1 MFKYNI
7 VTTFRH
13 LLKRP
18 FFLFINLSGL
28 TLGVLIC
35 TILALYVHTEM
46 SVDKDLA
53 KSENTYRLLRK
64 SERNGESYRIGVT
77 SGPFAEAMV
86 EEFPQDVK
94 ASLRVYPSDGLITLD
109 NEANFIE
116 DKIYL
121 ADSNFF
127 DFFHYEFV
135 YGDESTAFSQP
146 QSVVLTEEIAKR
158 YFGDENPLNRTL
170 QIDQYFEFTVTGVIK
185 RPQNKSQMDFNMIST
200 IDVIKNFRFFKEW
213 WSNGMVTYL
222 QLNSNIDQLTF
233 EDQLPAF
240 MDKYFGD
247 DFEESGLRTDLTL
260 QPFTEVYFGNDVQYD
275 EYVHGNKDTVYIFI
289 IIGLFIVVIAC
300 INFMNISTAMSS
312 MRAKEVGVKKIMG
325 SSKSQLLVQY
335 LTESFM
341 ICSLSVL
348 LGFMLVEILLPIFNS
363 TYGLSLSID
372 WLDTSVLAYGL
383 TIVVS
388 LVVVSG
394 IYPAML
400 LSSFMPLKVLNG
412 KGASSSSSADWIRK
426 GLVVFQFSCSIIL
439 LITTAVIWQQMNYV
453 MDKPLG
459 FDQSHIIMVRNN
471 NRDIQSNI
479 DVFKQRVE
487 QVHGV
492 KSVSIIVGEPGG
504 FHDTMNFKIEGEEET
519 NRLRTTFSDANYLDC
534 FGIELA
540 SGRFFNKDSEVD
552 RANAIVLNETAA
564 KLFGHSKESVLG
576 LRIQN
581 LYTDSTY
588 REVVGVVKD
597 YNFSSL
603 KSNMEPLAISP
614 LTWNRRVAIKINAQS
629 IPTALA
635 RIQEV
640 YEGIVNLY
648 PFEYEF
654 LDQNIGDLYADEQTQ
669 QRIFVLF
676 SLVSIFIGSLG
687 IFGLATF
694 TASQRAREISIRKVL
709 GATVFNISYM
719 LGNQF
724 VKLVLVANL
733 IAWPLAWYFMDSWL
747 NGFAYRISLG
757 LGSFLVAMA
766 VALSIAIITV
776 SYQSI
781 KAALV
786 NPANTLRNE

>member
-7 VTTFRH
+7 ISTFRH

-77 SGPFAEAMV
+77 SGPFADAMV
-86 EEFPQDVK
+86 EDFPQDVK

-116 DKIYL
+116 DKFYL

-146 QSVVLTEEIAKR
+146 QSVVLTEDIANR
-158 YFGDENPLNRTL
+158 YFGEENPLNRTIHL
-170 QIDQYFEFTVTGVIK
+170 DQTYSFTVTGVVK
-185 RPQNKSQMDFNMIST
+185 KPRNKSQMDFNMIST

-222 QLNSNIDQLTF
+222 KLNSEVNPKAF
-233 EDQLPAF
+233 EEQLPVF

-247 DFEESGLRTDLTL
+247 DFKESGLRTDLTL
-260 QPFTEVYFGNDVQYD
+260 QAFEDVYFGNDVQYD
-275 EYVHGNKDTVYIFI
+275 VYVHGNKDTVYLFM
-289 IIGLFIVVIAC
+289 IIGIFIVVIAC

-341 ICSLSVL
+341 ICALSVL
-348 LGFMLVEILLPIFNS
+348 FGFMLVEILLPIFNS

-372 WLDTSVLAYGL
+372 WLGTSVLAYGL

-388 LVVVSG
+388 LVVISG

-412 KGASSSSSADWIRK
+412 KGASSSSSANWIRK

-479 DVFKQRVE
+479 IAFKERVE
-487 QVHGV
+487 LVPGV
-492 KSVSIIVGEPGG
+492 KSVSRIVGEPGG
-504 FHDTMNFKIEGEEET
+504 FHDTMNFKIEGEDET
-519 NRLRTTFSDANYLDC
+519 RRMRTTYSDPNYLDC
-534 FGIELA
+534 FGIEIA

-564 KLFGHSKESVLG
+564 KLLGHTNESVLG
-576 LRIQN
+576 VRLQN
-581 LYTDSTY
+581 LYIDSTY

-603 KSNMEPLAISP
+603 KSKMEPLAIAP
-614 LTWNRRVAIKINAQS
+614 LVWNRRVAIKIDPQS
-629 IPTALA
+629 VPITLA
-635 RIQEV
+635 GIQEV
-640 YEGIVNLY
+640 YEGMVNLY

-654 LDQNIGDLYADEQTQ
+654 LDQNIGALYADEQTQ

-676 SLVSIFIGSLG
+676 ALISIFIGSLG

-724 VKLVLVANL
+724 VKLVLVANI
-733 IAWPLAWYFMDSWL
+733 IAWPLAWYFMNSWL
-747 NGFAYRISLG
+747 SGFAYRISLG
-757 LGSFLVAMA
+757 LSSFIVAMII
-766 VALSIAIITV
+766 ALSIAIVTV

-786 NPANTLRNE
+786 NPASTLRNE